1 MKQFTFK
8 PLNLKYSLVLI
19 FSMSL
24 NNFWLEAAKTD
35 SSKATN
41 TQATAPAL
49 DPKKLGVVEEVSSVD
64 QFLKILQNPDRPVII
79 AKFYAPWCGHCKK
92 MGPIFEQQ
100 AKDYPDV
107 KFLAIDTTVQ
117 KELGAKYNING
128 IPQFRVFEPGKDQ
141 FNEDDKVEGANE
153 DLLVEKIEKH
163 SKHKPTPAQLE
174 ARRWNKMENRINN
187 LEQTIRQVIQAV
199 QQMQQEIQQLK
210 VASGQASPADANKS
224 TAKPADPV
232 DPNITNITSQA
243 QLDSLK
249 KDNNVVLG
257 LYSKT
262 CPHCVTAKPKF
273 AELAKKHK
281 NSKKVKFA
289 KVNHDEAPDVFSN
302 LGVQSAPT
310 HAIFKKNSSE
320 QPQLLQGGDK
330 FDDLDTAINNLK

>member
-8 PLNLKYSLVLI
+8 QLNLKYSLALI
-19 FSMSL
+19 FSISL
-24 NNFWLEAAKTD
+24 NNVLLEAAKT
-35 SSKATN
+35 ATPAAAS
-41 TQATAPAL
+41 TSAAPL
-49 DPKKLGVVEEVSSVD
+49 DPKKLGTVEEVSSLN
-64 QFLKILQNPDRPVII
+64 QFLKILQDPNRPVII

-107 KFLAIDTTVQ
+107 KFLAVDTTVQ

-128 IPQFRVFEPGKDQ
+128 IPQFRVFKPGKDQ
-141 FNEDDKVEGANE
+141 FEEDDKIEGANE

-163 SKHKPTPAQLE
+163 SKRKPTPAQLE
-174 ARRWNKMENRINN
+174 ARRWNKMENKING

-210 VASGQASPADANKS
+210 AANGQSTGQEANKGA
-224 TAKPADPV
+224 AKPAEPA
-232 DPNITNITSQA
+232 DPNVTNVTSQD
-243 QLDSLK
+243 QLDGLK

-281 NSKKVKFA
+281 GSKKVKFA
-289 KVNHDEAPDVFSN
+289 KVNHDEAPEVFSN

-310 HAIFKKNSSE
+310 HAVFKKNSTE
-320 QPQLLQGGDK
+320 QPQILSGGDK
-330 FDDLDTAINNLK
+330 FDELETAVNNLN